1 MVDPVPERTSAFAP
15 HDAEPVAASPAGSIN
30 EAVPVY
36 GGLMMREILPEE
48 RPRERLREFGE
59 RSLSTT
65 DLIALMLNTGIKGE
79 SVVRVAERVL
89 SDSGG
94 LRGLYQMRF
103 EELAGQK
110 GVGVAKA
117 SRIKA
122 ALELGRRLAAAAPD
136 DRVAIEGPEDI
147 VRLLGVEMEAQTQE
161 QLTAVLLD
169 TKHRVIRTTMV
180 YQGSVNSAQVR
191 IGELFREAVRLN
203 ATAVIYAHNHPSGD
217 PSPSAADIALTADIV
232 QCGRLLDIAVLD
244 HVVIG
249 HGRWVSMKRLGL
261 GFGASA

>member
-15 HDAEPVAASPAGSIN
+15 HEAEPVSASPAGSIN

>member
-1 MVDPVPERTSAFAP
+1 MADPVREGTSPYRTLLGEPAADGSKSA
-15 HDAEPVAASPAGSIN
+15 VN

-59 RSLSTT
+59 RSLSNT

-79 SVVRVAERVL
+79 SVVRLAERVL

-147 VRLLGVEMEAQTQE
+147 VRLLGVEMEAQAQE

-169 TKHRVIRTTMV
+169 TKHRVIRARMV

-232 QCGRLLDIAVLD
+232 QCGKLLDIAVLD

>member
-1 MVDPVPERTSAFAP
+1 M
-15 HDAEPVAASPAGSIN
+15 AEPLSMREEASASRTQEAGSIK
-30 EAVPVY
+30 EAAPSY

-65 DLIALMLNTGIKGE
+65 DLIAIMLNTGIKGE
-79 SVVRVAERVL
+79 SAVRLAERVL
-89 SDSGG
+89 RDSGG
-94 LRGLYQMRF
+94 LRGLYQISF
-103 EELAGQK
+103 EELARQK
-110 GVGVAKA
+110 GVGEAKA
-117 SRIKA
+117 CRIKA

-136 DRVAIEGPEDI
+136 DRVAIEGPEDV
-147 VRLLGVEMEAQTQE
+147 VRLLGVEMEALTQE
-161 QLTAVLLD
+161 QLTVVLLD
-169 TKHRVIRTTMV
+169 TKHRVIRTRMV

-191 IGELFREAVRLN
+191 VGELFRDAIRLS
-203 ATAVIYAHNHPSGD
+203 ATAVIFAHNHPSGD

-232 QCGRLLDIAVLD
+232 QCGQLLDIAVLD

-261 GFGASA
+261 GFGPSA

>member
-1 MVDPVPERTSAFAP
+1 M
-15 HDAEPVAASPAGSIN
+15 AEPVRERVAPSHTLANESAPVASGSAEHAAP
-30 EAVPVY
+30 PVY

-94 LRGLYQMRF
+94 LRGLYQLRV

-122 ALELGRRLAAAAPD
+122 ALELGRRLAAAAPE
-136 DRVAIEGPEDI
+136 DRVSIEGPEDI
-147 VRLLGVEMEAQTQE
+147 VRLLGVEMEALTQE

-169 TKHRVIRTTMV
+169 TKHRVIRATMV

-191 IGELFREAVRLN
+191 VGELFREAVRLN

-232 QCGRLLDIAVLD
+232 QCGKLLDIAVLD

-261 GFGASA
+261 GFGS

>member
-1 MVDPVPERTSAFAP
+1 MADPVSEETHPDRPGKVGA
-15 HDAEPVAASPAGSIN
+15 IN
-30 EAVPVY
+30 EAAPAY

-79 SVVRVAERVL
+79 SVVRLAERVL
-89 SDSGG
+89 RDSGG
-94 LRGLYQMRF
+94 LRGLYRMSL
-103 EELAGQK
+103 EELATQK

-136 DRVAIEGPEDI
+136 ERVAIEGPEDI

-161 QLTAVLLD
+161 QLTVVLLD
-169 TKHRVIRTTMV
+169 TKHRVIRTSMV

-191 IGELFREAVRLN
+191 IGELFRDAVRLN

-217 PSPSAADIALTADIV
+217 PSPSAADIALTTDIV
-232 QCGRLLDIAVLD
+232 HCGKLLDIKVLD